1 MFAVSLSRAIFI
13 IILILLTFLLVKMFS
28 EIRKIQNNW
37 DEYRCKPSVMP
48 FAGLF
53 GKNAE
58 ENFQYC
64 LANSQKDLMGYFMAP
79 LNQTFGLFATLG
91 KGILGDMQQIR
102 SVIDWL
108 RKMSSKFGFDIVG
121 LMKGM
126 LQIALITIMKIL
138 DLIKKVIAML
148 YTVAMLLKSI
158 MYWGESFWDNIPAP
172 FCFKKDTPIQLKDGS
187 WKSMHKASL
196 GDVMLNGSEILGVL
210 KLKNANKEP
219 YYKIYD
225 VNLCNY
231 IYVTGKHKIRYDDK
245 FIYVK
250 DHPYAEKTEIVDDEL
265 ACLITSNHIINIG
278 DHVFADWEVE

>member
-172 FCFKKDTPIQLKDGS
+172 FCFKKDTQIQLKDGS

-225 VNLCNY
+225 VDLCNY

-278 DHVFADWEVE
+278 GHVFADWEVE